1 MKNKKIK
8 ILGVTSAIMMAM
20 GSLSFAAS
28 SNAFI
33 NANPNITAYNTAY
46 NFTYTQNSGNKDED
60 LKVIAA
66 DPYWSVIK
74 PFDTDVTAKTIDWT
88 IIDGSTNA
96 LTKLDGQEPI
106 GGASYTNYDGT
117 TYEGYAAYAKAEVDT
132 TKTPGV
138 AVAEATN
145 DAGGYMDFT
154 FVVNAASKQNMSN
167 INVRAYDNTSGS
179 LVGLKKASGKVS
191 SDAVETSIN
200 YASAMDSIALVSN
213 DYTSGNQYGSEFLED
228 VTINETSYE
237 YSKNLKGW
245 VYAVYNKDGSLNK
258 VSEKVGGETF
268 NVSDGQT
275 VVWVFANYKSD
286 YTANV
291 TFPSKLSDL
300 PTIN

>member
-145 DAGGYMDFT
+145 D
-154 FVVNAASKQNMSN
+154 
-167 INVRAYDNTSGS
+167 
-179 LVGLKKASGKVS
+179 
-191 SDAVETSIN
+191 
-200 YASAMDSIALVSN
+200 
-213 DYTSGNQYGSEFLED
+213 YTSWNQYGSEFLED

-237 YSKNLKGW
+237 YSKNVKGW

>member
-1 MKNKKIK
+1 MVVHHIQ
-8 ILGVTSAIMMAM
+8 IMMV
-20 GSLSFAAS
+20 
-28 SNAFI
+28 
-33 NANPNITAYNTAY
+33 
-46 NFTYTQNSGNKDED
+46 Q
-60 LKVIAA
+60 
-66 DPYWSVIK
+66 
-74 PFDTDVTAKTIDWT
+74 
-88 IIDGSTNA
+88 
-96 LTKLDGQEPI
+96 Q
-106 GGASYTNYDGT
+106 
-117 TYEGYAAYAKAEVDT
+117 
-132 TKTPGV
+132 
-138 AVAEATN
+138 ATN

-237 YSKNLKGW
+237 YSKNVKGW

>member
-8 ILGVTSAIMMAM
+8 VLGVTSAIMMAM

-46 NFTYTQNSGNKDED
+46 NFTYSQNDGSKNED

-66 DPYWSVIK
+66 DQYWSVIR
-74 PFDTDVTAKTIDWT
+74 PFDNEDTANEISWT
-88 IIDGSTNA
+88 VVPGSTNA
-96 LTKLDGQEPI
+96 LTSVTKQTPVS
-106 GGASYTNYDGT
+106 ATYTNYNGP
-117 TYEGYAAYAKAEVDT
+117 TYSGKAACAQAVVDT

-154 FVVNAASKQNMSN
+154 FVVNAATKQNMSN

-179 LVGLKKASGKVS
+179 LVGLKKASGEVS
-191 SDAVETSIN
+191 SDAVETTIN

-228 VTINETSYE
+228 VTIDGTPYE
-237 YSKNLKGW
+237 YSQNVKGW
-245 VYAVYNKDGSLNK
+245 VYAVYNEDGSLNK

-275 VVWVFANYKSD
+275 VVWVYVNYNSD

-291 TFPSKLSDL
+291 TFPSNLSSL

>member
-179 LVGLKKASGKVS
+179 LVGLKS
-191 SDAVETSIN
+191 
-200 YASAMDSIALVSN
+200 
-213 DYTSGNQYGSEFLED
+213 F
-228 VTINETSYE
+228 
-237 YSKNLKGW
+237 W
-245 VYAVYNKDGSLNK
+245 
-258 VSEKVGGETF
+258 
-268 NVSDGQT
+268 
-275 VVWVFANYKSD
+275 
-286 YTANV
+286 
-291 TFPSKLSDL
+291 
-300 PTIN
+300 

>member
-8 ILGVTSAIMMAM
+8 VLGVTSAIMMAM

-66 DPYWSVIK
+66 DPYWSAIK
-74 PFDTDVTAKTIDWT
+74 PFDTDVTAKIIDWT

-96 LTKLDGQEPI
+96 LTKLDEQTPI

-179 LVGLKKASGKVS
+179 LVGLKSGSGEVS
-191 SDAVETSIN
+191 SDAVETTIN

-213 DYTSGNQYGSEFLED
+213 NYTSGNQYGSEFLEV
-228 VTINETSYE
+228 VTINGISYE
-237 YSKNLKGW
+237 YSQNVKGW
-245 VYAVYNKDGSLNK
+245 VYAVYNEDGSLNK

-275 VVWVFANYKSD
+275 VVWVFANYNSD

-291 TFPSKLSDL
+291 TFPSNLSDL
-300 PTIN
+300 PSIN